1 MGRAPP
7 APPKRK
13 AGVGRGGRGGAASSG
28 GSGGGG
34 GRGAASGSR
43 ASGSRASGGASA
55 ELRAGVLGLDRLPD
69 RDPQP
74 LPPIPPP
81 VFDGGEGSE
90 DDDAVAHA
98 EPAAEAA
105 AAAVARVD
113 SAAGPG
119 TPPTAARGSRGSV
132 PGVRHDRSY
141 LKPVEREIRDL
152 QSQHKFLSFP
162 KVSFAR
168 LVRDIQVQFS
178 AEPYRWTPE
187 ALFLF
192 QTAAEE
198 YLMYLY
204 ADAYLATIHRQRV
217 TLNTEDI
224 RLVRRLRQPHCWGET
239 L

>member
-1 MGRAPP
+1 MGRAAP

-13 AGVGRGGRGGAASSG
+13 SGVGRG
-28 GSGGGG
+28 GGGG
-34 GRGAASGSR
+34 GRGSASGSR
-43 ASGSRASGGASA
+43 ASGSRASAA
-55 ELRAGVLGLDRLPD
+55 VRAGVVGLDRHPEA
-69 RDPQP
+69 DPQP

-81 VFDGGEGSE
+81 FFDEGAE
-90 DDDAVAHA
+90 DADGDAVAHA
-98 EPAAEAA
+98 EPAAEAVA
-105 AAAVARVD
+105 ARVD
-113 SAAGPG
+113 SAVGPG
-119 TPPTAARGSRGSV
+119 SPTAARASRGSA
-132 PGVRHDRSY
+132 PGIRHDRQH
-141 LKPVEREIRDL
+141 LKPVDREIRLL
-152 QSQHKFLSFP
+152 QSQHKFLSFS

-178 AEPYRWTPE
+178 AEPYRWSAE